1 MMDKIEIFNHFSE
14 LLDNLIIDFNF
25 FKYYLQEPYSLDEDI
40 YPSDWNYEDLI
51 FYNGATRAC
60 LLDKNFPYVIKF
72 NLCNFESCEF
82 EEEIYS
88 KANHCGLE
96 KYFEELFYVG
106 TYERVITFPSFEAL
120 NEYSWSRF
128 FWDEK
133 EFNEILELVEQDYFS
148 EIKIS
153 IPLYAARRGQ
163 KVKFDYNFFFTPSSE
178 VEKERFNKSP
188 LIKESPIIAENFIKN
203 YGTEEFFKLSDFL
216 TFHRINDLH
225 SDNVMFFEDG
235 LKISDYAGYY
245 D

>member
-1 MMDKIEIFNHFSE
+1 M
-14 LLDNLIIDFNF
+14 
-25 FKYYLQEPYSLDEDI
+25 
-40 YPSDWNYEDLI
+40 
-51 FYNGATRAC
+51 
-60 LLDKNFPYVIKF
+60 
-72 NLCNFESCEF
+72 
-82 EEEIYS
+82 
-88 KANHCGLE
+88 
-96 KYFEELFYVG
+96 
-106 TYERVITFPSFEAL
+106 
-120 NEYSWSRF
+120 
-128 FWDEK
+128 
-133 EFNEILELVEQDYFS
+133 VEQDYFS

-178 VEKERFNKSP
+178 VEEERFNKSP